1 MAPELHLKMAY
12 SGNLVDLFAAGTI
25 LFIMVLA
32 HPPFGKADPRDPL
45 YKLICTN
52 KHECFWNYHEKKCAV
67 SKEVKNLLNSMLA
80 FDPTQRLSIGEIMAH
95 KWMQGPKKNN
105 EEIVKEFVERK
116 NKIENR
122 KKFAKERARDL
133 KEINPQNTKFYLSPL
148 NTKQFRSD
156 ERGSLILKLKY
167 LGVEKRE
174 FCDIKVYLLYIKKLK
189 KILFFY

>member
-25 LFIMVLA
+25 LFIMVMA
-32 HPPFGKADPRDPL
+32 HPPFVKADPRDPL

-52 KHECFWNYHEKKCAV
+52 KHECFWKFHEKTCLI
-67 SKEVKNLLNSMLA
+67 SKELKNLLNSLLA

-95 KWMQGPKKNN
+95 KWMQGAKKTE
-105 EEIVKEFVERK
+105 EEIMKEFMERK
-116 NKIENR
+116 KKIENR
-122 KKFAKERARDL
+122 KKFEKERTNI
-133 KEINPQNTKFYLSPL
+133 KEIAPKNTKFYISPM

-174 FCDIKVYLLYIKKLK
+174 FCDMKVN
-189 KILFFY
+189 